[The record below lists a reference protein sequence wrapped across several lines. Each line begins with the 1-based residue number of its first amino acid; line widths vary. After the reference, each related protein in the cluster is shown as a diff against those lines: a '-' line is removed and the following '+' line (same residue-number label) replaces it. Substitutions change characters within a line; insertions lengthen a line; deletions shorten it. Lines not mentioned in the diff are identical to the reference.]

1 MNRITGMPLVKVNNL
16 VKDIVVD
23 MFKDKVITLS
33 SEVQTMNSKLQ
44 ISNSKVWSLKSQLQI
59 SNSEL

>member
-1 MNRITGMPLVKVNNL
+1 MDRITEMPLVKVNNL

-44 ISNSKVWSLKSQLQI
+44 IPKYEV
-59 SNSEL
+59 